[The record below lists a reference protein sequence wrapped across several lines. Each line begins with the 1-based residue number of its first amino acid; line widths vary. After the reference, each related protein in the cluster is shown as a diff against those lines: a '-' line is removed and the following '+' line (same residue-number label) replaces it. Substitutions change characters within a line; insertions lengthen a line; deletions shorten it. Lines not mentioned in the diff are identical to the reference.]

1 MSNKNSKDQNE
12 TPKSVSKEIIKM
24 YHKTLKYN
32 YKIHRNTL
40 NALVKI
46 SLPSPSSLKSLT
58 SSQLHSLQLFHTRSL
73 QLIKPSPSLPP
84 HHHHHHHH
92 FHQHQQ

>member
-32 YKIHRNTL
+32 YKTYRNTL
-40 NALVKI
+40 NALIKI
-46 SLPSPSSLKSLT
+46 SPLSLSLSKSLI
-58 SSQLHSLQLFHTRSL
+58 LLQLYSL
-73 QLIKPSPSLPP
+73 
-84 HHHHHHHH
+84 
-92 FHQHQQ
+92 